1 MSAGKQQKPNVV
13 AWVLTLAIGLVA
25 VWLLAS
31 MFTGRNEAVRE
42 AVAPDATEKAEP
54 AQDQVV
60 DLVGKEADEDG
71 EQPPLQ
77 Y

>member
-13 AWVLTLAIGLVA
+13 AWVLTLAIGVVA

-31 MFTGRNEAVRE
+31 MFTGRNEGVRE
-42 AVAPDATEKAEP
+42 GLAPDTTEKAEA
-54 AQDQVV
+54 AQDV
-60 DLVGKEADEDG
+60 DLVGKETDEDG
-71 EQPPLQ
+71 EQPSLQ

>member
-1 MSAGKQQKPNVV
+1 MSTAKQQKPNVV

-42 AVAPDATEKAEP
+42 AVAPSADEEAAAAPE
-54 AQDQVV
+54 V
-60 DLVGKEADEDG
+60 DLVGKEADKEG
-71 EQPPLQ
+71 NQPALQ